1 MLHINIETV
10 LLLMR
15 MNREGNNL
23 GDKHPKSKNMLPC
36 FFTIC

>member
-1 MLHINIETV
+1 
-10 LLLMR
+10 

-36 FFTIC
+36 FFTICWQKSTLKKLLLY